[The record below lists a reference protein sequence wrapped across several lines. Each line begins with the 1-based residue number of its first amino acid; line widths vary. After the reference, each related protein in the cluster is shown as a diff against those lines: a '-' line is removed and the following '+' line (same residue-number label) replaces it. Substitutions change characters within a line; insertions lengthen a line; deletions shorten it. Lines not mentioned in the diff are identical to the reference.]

1 MSDINIW
8 IKNGPEALQEMQKA
22 FAPIKNFDSSFSATT
37 KVQHG
42 DFGSRLGFYFEACVL
57 NGVLQAAKQDP
68 DVISSDAF
76 TKVNFAA
83 DKTWQNQNST
93 KAKLFTDRKLSGKE
107 QVQLQQAALSAQIAG
122 QNIWNSILGPK
133 FKEEIQKY
141 GEKAILG
148 AGSIGGS
155 SSVGDLGF
163 KVGDKRIIIEC
174 KFWTLDQQNPGSVT
188 YFTLSDATG
197 NFPMQFWAYLKQSG
211 TYWPINRTGK
221 AMRPAPT
228 QGWANVVLGGGFEG
242 YVNMLGGGSKQ
253 GILNFILAK
262 GGKASAGISG
272 RYLVSGGKQTFAQPY
287 SRKAGAG
294 STYRTADLKI
304 AAIRNNRL
312 NANKTG
318 NLKYSNGAFHIDQR
332 GLNVGITGNL
342 LDMSNQD
349 IYGNKDNEN
358 DLQLHWGSGS
368 VSFITKGKQIGTF
381 SISDK
386 KTITENS
393 VFNQYKADGK
403 GWTTHFAASMTLNWI
418 HNLT

>member
-1 MSDINIW
+1 MPDIKIW
-8 IKNGPEALQEMQKA
+8 IKNGPEALQEMKKA
-22 FAPIKNFDSSFSATT
+22 FEPIKNFGSGFSATT

-42 DFGSRLGFYFEACVL
+42 DFSSRLGFYFEACVL

-68 DVISSDAF
+68 DVVSSDAF
-76 TKVNFAA
+76 ADVSFAA
-83 DKTWQNQNST
+83 HKTQQNQNST
-93 KAKLFTDRKLSGKE
+93 KITLFGDQKLSGLY

-122 QNIWNSILGPK
+122 QNIWNSILGPE
-133 FKEEIQKY
+133 FKAEIQQY
-141 GEKAILG
+141 GKNAILG

-163 KVGDKRIIIEC
+163 RVGNKRIIVEC
-174 KFWTLDQQNPGSVT
+174 KFWALDQQNPGSVT
-188 YFTLSDATG
+188 YFTLSDAAG

-228 QGWANVVLGGGFEG
+228 QGWANVVLGEGFEG

-272 RYLVSGGKQTFAQPY
+272 RYLVSGGKQTFENPY
-287 SRKAGAG
+287 STKAGKG
-294 STYRTADLKI
+294 SAYRTADHKI

-342 LDMSNQD
+342 LDMNNQD
-349 IYGNKDNEN
+349 VYGQSKD
-358 DLQLHWGSGS
+358 DLTLHWGSGS

-381 SISDK
+381 SISNK
-386 KTITENS
+386 STITENS

-403 GWTTHFAASMTLNWI
+403 GWTTRFAASMTLNWI